1 MINKTTGFI
10 AIHSIPFANY
20 VAHFIPFHQIAK
32 IGDGSTFGS
41 GSEVACNTKD
51 VGPLLR
57 AQGKTFG
64 LSI

>member
-41 GSEVACNTKD
+41 GSEVAWNVK
-51 VGPLLR
+51 
-57 AQGKTFG
+57 
-64 LSI
+64 